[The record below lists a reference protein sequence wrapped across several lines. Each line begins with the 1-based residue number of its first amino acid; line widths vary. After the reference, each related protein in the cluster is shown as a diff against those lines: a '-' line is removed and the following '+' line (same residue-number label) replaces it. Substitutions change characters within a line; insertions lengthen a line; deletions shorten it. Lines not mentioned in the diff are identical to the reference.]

1 MYIKKSKYVKSKCN
15 CSLSKQYKN
24 LEKLL
29 EVLSD
34 CLVQWKGRER
44 QRREKK
50 SKEKKKEW
58 GKENISFSVF
68 EYEEKQKGKM

>member
-1 MYIKKSKYVKSKCN
+1 MYIKKSKYVKGKYN

-24 LEKLL
+24 LEKFL
-29 EVLSD
+29 EVLLD

>member
-29 EVLSD
+29 EGALRLLGSVEG
-34 CLVQWKGRER
+34 KGR

-58 GKENISFSVF
+58 GKESISSSVF
-68 EYEEKQKGKM
+68 GYEEKQK